1 VALSMEELE
10 QRLSAV
16 EAKVERFGADAAA
29 VRILAGGADRD
40 VSALAA
46 RLDAQTQL
54 LQALRETQV
63 EQGRTLAE
71 QGRDIA
77 ELKTSLADTRSEM
90 RQGFTEMRGK
100 LDATAAGLDQI
111 TALVTRLLGPET
123 DQ

>member
-1 VALSMEELE
+1 VASSMEELE

-29 VRILAGGADRD
+29 ARILAGGADRD
-40 VSALAA
+40 VSAFAA

-63 EQGRTLAE
+63 EQGC
-71 QGRDIA
+71 DI
-77 ELKTSLADTRSEM
+77 ADTRSEM

-111 TALVTRLLGPET
+111 TALLTRLLGPET